1 MKKFLKV
8 CSLILVVVM
17 GVFCF
22 VACDAKV
29 EEKETYLTFNQ
40 AKEFLSSEEIVD
52 SLDSFTIDLEA
63 TQNGEV
69 VMSIGGTF
77 LKVNDSW
84 MAALNYVHKGEG
96 EGFDGKVYFLN
107 GVMYVDNGTDKYYV
121 EVGEDPLGYI
131 SIGDVEVAQCV
142 ALYAYAYSSEMS
154 FFVEGYE
161 ENYANGTLIKT
172 IETEDNIKMVL
183 TTEGILQIDSTLQQK
198 FAGTIDATYV
208 DNKLNGIKMATSQV
222 IVSNGV
228 EGSKIFNNVTIEK
241 NEKVFIMPEF
251 TNFVAR

>member
-22 VACDAKV
+22 VACDAKA

-69 VMSIGGTF
+69 VMSIDGTF
-77 LKVNDSW
+77 LKVNNSW
-84 MAALNYVHKGEG
+84 MVALNYVHKGEG

-131 SIGDVEVAQCV
+131 SMGDVEVAQCV
-142 ALYAYAYSSEMS
+142 ALYAYAVHSNQPY
-154 FFVEGYE
+154 GGRRRQ
-161 ENYANGTLIKT
+161 NGLR
-172 IETEDNIKMVL
+172 
-183 TTEGILQIDSTLQQK
+183 
-198 FAGTIDATYV
+198 
-208 DNKLNGIKMATSQV
+208 NGP
-222 IVSNGV
+222 GLY
-228 EGSKIFNNVTIEK
+228 
-241 NEKVFIMPEF
+241 KV
-251 TNFVAR
+251 